1 MSVTAKDHR
10 SNPTHGSMSS
20 YVIGF
25 ILSLIFTFIPYYMV
39 VNQIVT
45 GTALLV
51 TILGIAIIQML
62 IQIVF
67 FLHLGRGPKP
77 FYNISFFLLTVG
89 TILIVVAGSIVII
102 KNLHHNKTPSDQ
114 TKVLVDGENIYQIG
128 GEKTGACQ
136 GQHANHRVIIKDGK
150 VSPVHTLTKKC
161 DTLTFTN
168 EDDQERKIS
177 FGEHEMH
184 ITYAGESEIVLRK
197 NRSKTIT
204 LSELG
209 AYEFHDHLK
218 HETAGYFTV
227 IPE

>member
-1 MSVTAKDHR
+1 MSELKKSHEQN
-10 SNPTHGSMSS
+10 SEHGTMAS
-20 YVIGF
+20 YIVGF

-39 VNQIVT
+39 VNQSVK

-51 TILGIAIIQML
+51 TILGFAVLQMI

-77 FYNISFFLLTVG
+77 FYNVTFFMLTIV
-89 TILIVVAGSIVII
+89 TILVVVGGSLVIMS
-102 KNLHHNKTPSDQ
+102 NLHYNKAPSDQ
-114 TKVLVDGENIYQIG
+114 VKVLIDGEGIYQIG

-136 GQHANHRVIIKDGK
+136 GQHANHKVIIKDGK
-150 VSPVHTLTKKC
+150 ATPVHTLAKKC

-168 EDDQERKIS
+168 EDDSQRKIS
-177 FGEHEMH
+177 FGEHDQH
-184 ITYAGESEIVLRK
+184 GTYAGISEIVLKDGR
-197 NRSKTIT
+197 NKTIT

-209 AYEFHDHLK
+209 AYEFHDHLQ

-227 IPE
+227 IP